1 MGGEHTQ
8 RGWGLD
14 ILDIANK
21 MDANLANGTGIVF
34 QIEWITGRMEGPDL
48 SGPSVWVD
56 LNKKNSDKI
65 IGFISKN
72 KVPQKFD
79 NLAPK
84 PDQCLVLLL
93 RENMV
98 E

>member
-1 MGGEHTQ
+1 
-8 RGWGLD
+8 
-14 ILDIANK
+14 
-21 MDANLANGTGIVF
+21 
-34 QIEWITGRMEGPDL
+34 MEGPDL

-79 NLAPK
+79 NLAPE

-93 RENMV
+93 QKNMV

>member
-1 MGGEHTQ
+1 M
-8 RGWGLD
+8 
-14 ILDIANK
+14 
-21 MDANLANGTGIVF
+21 
-34 QIEWITGRMEGPDL
+34 
-48 SGPSVWVD
+48 WVD

-98 E
+98 EKRIQPSGEDRMVGPVFGRVQQEDGCCMSRANFRPKGKLTQQIRIILV